1 MRERGNIFIAA
12 LKQTWIWVILAA
24 LMPVS
29 CQNETEMDDAGTSG
43 VTLLPTI
50 ASNVENVIHTR
61 GTMSVLK
68 SDETYDDDVISN
80 IYAESERTTIIG
92 VYAVPSNEEANVD
105 KNLPA
110 SKRAQGSFRY
120 SGGKWRS
127 SVTVE
132 SGLAF
137 NYNLYAF
144 VNLYDEHSTL
154 LPGAE
159 NQDFN
164 WGKITQKNN
173 QQEDVVVLDT
183 TKTAL
188 TFTNLNLVTAS
199 DPIANVAA
207 SGRSSTVPGTPA
219 ITKGEFGI
227 GRVIAD
233 VEHNQYYRVWMA
245 MEHLYAK
252 ATLSFR
258 LASKYSDIREIRI
271 REAHLIVTEGQ
282 VTGNHSYNFL
292 TGLSLDNDVD
302 FADKELDIN
311 LLWGGVTANDNRTVS
326 SDYVILTT
334 DYVQYA
340 WFCFLPISYIPEA
353 KQTDYPSAKLVFRY
367 DVVYTD
373 IDGTQKVARDCETTN
388 NFPLNSFKRTG
399 GADKAPEPG
408 DNFNVKITIDPTY
421 LYQLTDGDATF
432 RLDIKTTTE

>member
-12 LKQTWIWVILAA
+12 LKQAWIWVILAA

-50 ASNVENVIHTR
+50 ASNVEHVIHTR

-92 VYAVPSNEEANVD
+92 VYAVPSNEVFNTD
-105 KNLPA
+105 DA
-110 SKRAQGSFRY
+110 STGKRATGSFRY
-120 SGGKWRS
+120 SSNKWRS

-164 WGKITQKNN
+164 WGIVN
-173 QQEDVVVLDT
+173 QVLDT

-207 SGRSSTVPGTPA
+207 SGRSSTVSGTPTV
-219 ITKGEFGI
+219 TKGKFGI
-227 GRVIAD
+227 GRVQAN
-233 VEHNQYYRVWMA
+233 VENDEYYRVWMA

-258 LASKYSDIREIRI
+258 LAAKYDEIREIRI
-271 REAHLIVTEGQ
+271 KYAHLVVADGK
-282 VTGNHSYNFL
+282 VAGNHSYNFL
-292 TGLSLDNDVD
+292 TGLSLDDNVD
-302 FADKELDIN
+302 FEEKGLDID
-311 LLWGGVTANDNRTVS
+311 LLWTGVTANDNRTVS
-326 SDYVILTT
+326 SDYVTLTT

-340 WFCFLPISYIPEA
+340 WFCFLPISYIPAA
-353 KQTDYPSAKLVFRY
+353 KKTYYPSAKLVFRY

-399 GADKAPEPG
+399 GADKVPEPG

-421 LYQLTDGDATF
+421 LYQLTDGDAKF

>member
-1 MRERGNIFIAA
+1 MRERGNIFTAA

-29 CQNETEMDDAGTSG
+29 CQNETEKDYAGTSG

-50 ASNVENVIHTR
+50 ASNTEHVIHTR
-61 GTMSVLK
+61 GTMSVLN
-68 SDETYDDDVISN
+68 SDDETYDDDVISN

-92 VYAVPSNEEANVD
+92 VYAVPADEEANTTTG
-105 KNLPA
+105 
-110 SKRAQGSFRY
+110 KRASGSFRY

-132 SGLAF
+132 SGLTF
-137 NYNLYAF
+137 NYSLYAF
-144 VNLYDEHSTL
+144 VNLYDERSTL

-159 NQDFN
+159 DQNFN
-164 WGKITQKNN
+164 WGIVN
-173 QQEDVVVLDT
+173 QELDT

-207 SGRSSTVPGTPA
+207 SGRSSEVAGTPDV
-219 ITKGEFGI
+219 TKGKFGI
-227 GRVIAD
+227 GRVVAD
-233 VEHNQYYRVWMA
+233 VDHDQYYNVWMA

-258 LASKYSDIREIRI
+258 LAAKYDAIREVRI
-271 REAHLIVTEGQ
+271 KEAHLVVTEGK

-292 TGLSLDNDVD
+292 TGLSLDDNVD
-302 FADKELDIN
+302 FADKELDID
-311 LLWGGVTANDNRTVS
+311 LLWTGVTANDNRTVS
-326 SDYVILTT
+326 PDYVILTT

-353 KQTDYPSAKLVFRY
+353 KQTDYPSAKLVFKY

-373 IDGTQKVARDCETTN
+373 IDGTQKVARDCETAN

-399 GADKAPEPG
+399 GAVKPPEPG

-432 RLDIKTTTE
+432 KLDISTE